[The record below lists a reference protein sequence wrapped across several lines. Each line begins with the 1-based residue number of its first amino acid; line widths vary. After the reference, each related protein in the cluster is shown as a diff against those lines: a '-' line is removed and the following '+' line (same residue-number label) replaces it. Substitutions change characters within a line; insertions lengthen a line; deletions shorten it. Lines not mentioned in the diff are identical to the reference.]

1 MKRGCCCSIRG
12 CVLADW
18 RFYLLTEGGDG
29 LLTTPDGKPLSAR
42 FLSPDAARFIARL
55 KQKAA

>member
-1 MKRGCCCSIRG
+1 
-12 CVLADW
+12 LADW
-18 RFYLLTEGGDG
+18 RFYRLTEGGDG